1 MTKKQMIVLF
11 ALMVFTSFIVSATTI
26 IGGVWYLKHTSQNT
40 SEFWSQSPLSFLS
53 QEKTT
58 VIPPTFHELDKVVL
72 SVKVKR
78 QPHFFMLEIAIET
91 RRPARIHTIYHFIP
105 LLLPPPPRTDKAI
118 HRGPLAGP
126 KKGGSNFFY
135 TTLGGV
141 KFFSRV
147 LTRHARRA
155 RVTENA
161 LYRRLIS
168 ILMPYKAIEVLYI
181 LL

>member
-72 SVKVKR
+72 SVKGKR
-78 QPHFFMLEIAIET
+78 QTHFVMLEIAIET
-91 RRPARIHTIYHFIP
+91 RRPERIQSIDNYMP
-105 LLLPPPPRTDKAI
+105 VVR
-118 HRGPLAGP
+118 
-126 KKGGSNFFY
+126 
-135 TTLGGV
+135 
-141 KFFSRV
+141 
-147 LTRHARRA
+147 
-155 RVTENA
+155 NA
-161 LYRRLIS
+161 LLKLFSDKTYDDLRQDGSVDL
-168 ILMPYKAIEVLYI
+168 LQNQVKQTVLLAFENTDLVEGI
-181 LL
+181 DDVLLTKYVVQ